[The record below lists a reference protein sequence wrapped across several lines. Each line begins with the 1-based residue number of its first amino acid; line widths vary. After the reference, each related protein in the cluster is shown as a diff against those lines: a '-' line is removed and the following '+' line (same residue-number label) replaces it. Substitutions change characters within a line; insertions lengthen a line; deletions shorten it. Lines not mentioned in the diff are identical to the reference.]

1 MSANCGMFKRVI
13 TGLNPDVLWLAMLLN
28 ILTTQISFIIIAKI
42 KIYLSFTIKTLFKC
56 IQKYK
61 VRIVICSTGRS

>member
-42 KIYLSFTIKTLFKC
+42 KIYLHLQSKHCSSVYRNIK
-56 IQKYK
+56 
-61 VRIVICSTGRS
+61 